1 MADTSTQ
8 PNFFSRAVT
17 WIYHELGLSTVWS
30 APRDAHIILVSRF
43 TRVFAYGSSTLVLA
57 LYFSALGFRDEKIG
71 LFMTLTLLGDV
82 LISLVLALW
91 ADRLGRRR
99 MLMLGG
105 LMMAGS
111 GLVFAMTGNYWIL
124 LAAAVLGVI
133 SPGYAL
139 NTHFHILIHSH
150 FWKCSR

>member
-1 MADTSTQ
+1 
-8 PNFFSRAVT
+8 
-17 WIYHELGLSTVWS
+17 
-30 APRDAHIILVSRF
+30 
-43 TRVFAYGSSTLVLA
+43 VFAYGSSTLVLA
-57 LYFSALGFRDEKIG
+57 LYFSALGYTDEKIG

-111 GLVFAMTGNYWIL
+111 GLVFATMGNYWIL
-124 LAAAVLGVI
+124 LVAAILGII
-133 SPGYAL
+133 SPGCVLKSAL
-139 NTHFHILIHSH
+139 TSYSH
-150 FWKCSR
+150 FCKC